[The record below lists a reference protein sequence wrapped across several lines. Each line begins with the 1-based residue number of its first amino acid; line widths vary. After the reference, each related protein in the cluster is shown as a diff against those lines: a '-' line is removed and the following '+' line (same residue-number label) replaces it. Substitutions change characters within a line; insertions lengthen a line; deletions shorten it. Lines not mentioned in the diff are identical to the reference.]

1 MQITRRTALAAGAA
15 LLAAPAVH
23 AQGATTEI
31 SVQYAMPAVF
41 GPVQEEIAAAFM
53 QANRDVR
60 VTFRAPAPNYE
71 DGVQRVLREAL
82 ANQAPDV
89 AYVGLNRIEILAE
102 RQLAQD
108 LAPFMGSADQMTA
121 AGFTPSLR
129 SLGQARGRQYGLGFA
144 ASAPV
149 IYANAELIRRAGGN
163 PDAFP
168 SDWDGVIALGAAIK
182 RAAPDSDGLY
192 YHFFGSDWMW
202 QAAIGSF
209 GGRVLDNEGMPA
221 FDDARGLMA
230 GRLLGRFHAEASH
243 PRYNRN
249 EAQQSFAAG
258 RLGLMIDSSAFLAN
272 VQRSVGDRFPLAVRA
287 FPIASQ
293 ADGWLP
299 TGGAAAVMLARDA
312 AKQRAAW
319 RYMAFATGADGAARV
334 VRGTGYLPTNQRA
347 VDDPAFLGE
356 FYAQNP
362 NQASVRSA
370 VARLAPWYA
379 FPGDRGVRATS
390 LIMRGLRD
398 ILDTGA
404 EPDATVRRVA
414 AEARRELGR

>member
-1 MQITRRTALAAGAA
+1 MQITRRSALTAGAT
-15 LLAAPAVH
+15 LFAAPALH
-23 AQGATTEI
+23 AQAPTEI
-31 SVQYAMPAVF
+31 TVQYAMPAVF
-41 GPVQEEIAAAFM
+41 GPVQEEIATAFM
-53 QANRDVR
+53 AANPGIR
-60 VTFRAPAPNYE
+60 VTFRAPASNYE
-71 DGVQRVLREAL
+71 EGVQRVLREAM

-102 RQLAQD
+102 RELAQD
-108 LAPFMGSADQMTA
+108 LAPFIGTAEQATA

-129 SLGQARGRQYGLGFA
+129 ALGQARGKQYGLAFA

-149 IYANAELIRRAGGN
+149 IYANADLVRRGGGN

-168 SDWDGVIALGAAIK
+168 TDWDGVIALGAAIK
-182 RAAPDSDGLY
+182 RAAADSDDLY

-209 GGRVLDNEGMPA
+209 GGRVLDNDGVPA
-221 FDDARGLMA
+221 FDDERGLMA
-230 GRLLGRFHAEASH
+230 GRLLKRFHAAGH

-287 FPIASQ
+287 FPIANQ
-293 ADGWLP
+293 ADGWMP
-299 TGGAAAVMLARDA
+299 TGGAAAVMLTRDA

-319 RYMAFATGADGAARV
+319 RYMEFATGAEGAARV

-362 NQASVRSA
+362 NQASVRTA
-370 VARLAPWYA
+370 VSRLAPWYA
-379 FPGDRGVRATS
+379 FPGERGVRATS

-404 EPDATVRRVA
+404 DADATVRRVA